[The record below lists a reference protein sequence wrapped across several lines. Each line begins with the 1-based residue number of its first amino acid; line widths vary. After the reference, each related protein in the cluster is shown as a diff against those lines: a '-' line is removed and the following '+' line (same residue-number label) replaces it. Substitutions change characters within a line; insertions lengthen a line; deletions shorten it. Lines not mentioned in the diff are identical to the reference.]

1 MAYRYTGGLSLE
13 DLTNLDPE
21 ELLNMPEPALRE
33 AVSRMSQAANKR
45 VRRAS
50 KHEYTSPAVQ
60 AAKRGGEFSVKDKD
74 ITSLRNE
81 YTRARGF
88 LGNKLSTASGYREMQ
103 REVKE
108 DLKNM
113 GYKVNLKDVPK
124 MIDAYHKLTQ
134 EDGSVL
140 TRGERYKYLREL
152 GESIVIKSDDKTKTA
167 MKDEAEATGQA
178 LLDLLANKLGDLD
191 EGGEEFASDDGSVA
205 GFFRELE

>member
-1 MAYRYTGGLSLE
+1 MAYRYTGGMSLE

-21 ELLNMPEPALRE
+21 ELLDMPEPALRE
-33 AVSRMSQAANKR
+33 AVSRMAQAANKR
-45 VRRAS
+45 IRRAS
-50 KHEYTSPAVQ
+50 KQEYVSPAVQ

-103 REVKE
+103 REVKAE
-108 DLKNM
+108 LKNK

-124 MIDAYHKLTQ
+124 MIDAYQKLTQ

-167 MKDEAEATGQA
+167 LKDEAEATGQA
-178 LLDLLANKLGDLD
+178 LLDLLADKLGDLD
-191 EGGEEFASDDGSVA
+191 EGGEEFASDVGSVA

>member
-21 ELLNMPEPALRE
+21 ELLDMPEPALRE

-45 VRRAS
+45 IRRAS
-50 KHEYTSPAVQ
+50 KQEYASPAVQ
-60 AAKRGGEFSVKDKD
+60 AAKRGGEFSVKGKD

-103 REVKE
+103 REVKAE
-108 DLKNM
+108 LKKK

-167 MKDEAEATGQA
+167 LKDEAEATGQA
-178 LLDLLANKLGDLD
+178 LLDLLADKLGDLD
-191 EGGEEFASDDGSVA
+191 EGGEEFEGDDGSVA

>member
-1 MAYRYTGGLSLE
+1 MAYRYTRGLSIE

-21 ELLNMPEPALRE
+21 ELLDMPEPALRE

-45 VRRAS
+45 IRTAS
-50 KHEYTSPAVQ
+50 KQEYASPAVQ
-60 AAKRGGEFSVKDKD
+60 AAKRGGEFSVKGKD

-88 LGNKLSTASGYREMQ
+88 LGNKMSTASGYREMQ

-108 DLKNM
+108 ELKNK

-178 LLDLLANKLGDLD
+178 LLDLLADKLGDLE
-191 EGGEEFASDDGSVA
+191 EGGEEFGGDDGSVA

>member
-21 ELLNMPEPALRE
+21 ELLDMPEPALRE

-45 VRRAS
+45 IRRAS
-50 KHEYTSPAVQ
+50 KQEYASPAVQ
-60 AAKRGGEFSVKDKD
+60 AAKRGGEFSVKGKD

-103 REVKE
+103 REVKAE
-108 DLKNM
+108 LKKK

-167 MKDEAEATGQA
+167 LKDEAEATGQA
-178 LLDLLANKLGDLD
+178 LLDLLADKLGDLD

>member
-21 ELLNMPEPALRE
+21 ELLDMPEPALRE

-50 KHEYTSPAVQ
+50 KHEYASPAVQ
-60 AAKRGGEFSVKDKD
+60 AAKRGGEFSVKGKD

-103 REVKE
+103 REVKAE
-108 DLKNM
+108 LKKK

-167 MKDEAEATGQA
+167 LKDDAEATGQA
-178 LLDLLANKLGDLD
+178 LLDLLADKLGDLD

>member
-21 ELLNMPEPALRE
+21 ELLDLPEPALRE
-33 AVSRMSQAANKR
+33 AVSRMSQAANRR

-60 AAKRGGEFSVKDKD
+60 AAKRGGEFSVKGKD
-74 ITSLRNE
+74 ITALRNE
-81 YTRARGF
+81 YTRARSF
-88 LGNKLSTASGYREMQ
+88 LGNKLSTASGYRELQ
-103 REVKE
+103 REVKAE
-108 DLKNM
+108 LKKK
-113 GYKVNLKDVPK
+113 GYKINLKDVPK
-124 MIDAYHKLTQ
+124 MLEAYHKLTQ

-167 MKDEAEATGQA
+167 LKDEAEATGA
-178 LLDLLANKLGDLD
+178 VLLDLLADQLGDLD
-191 EGGEEFASDDGSVA
+191 EGGEEFDGDDGSVA
-205 GFFRELE
+205 GFFRELK